1 MGANFSLIVVR
12 IINKSK
18 RSKSSKEKLNSKD
31 ERKDLGNENIEESLP
46 PPSRRSTIDS
56 AVSSDNESEGRTNIT
71 TGTSNHHFYKFRSQ
85 KRVCKI
91 FLVFID
97 EIIER
102 LNYNKLNNYWK
113 SSTTL

>member
-1 MGANFSLIVVR
+1 MHHLRKNIRKSYLFEYMMGANFSLIVVR

-31 ERKDLGNENIEESLP
+31 ERKDLGNENIEKSLP

-56 AVSSDNESEGRTNIT
+56 AVSSDNESDGRINII

-91 FLVFID
+91 ILIFNNG
-97 EIIER
+97 IIE
-102 LNYNKLNNYWK
+102 
-113 SSTTL
+113 